1 MLNGPV
7 SLELQAIVTIHGWY
21 FNLYPSYLSSMGGLK
36 GKSKPETMV
45 FPSKYGVVLWIFPQ
59 TNPMISPE
67 LGWNSCR
74 IRGGSHLQVWDF
86 GALLLSG
93 WMWDIT
99 QPGND
104 NRYSYWTLPIE
115 MVDFPIKD
123 GGGSFHS
130 YVNVHQRVYDSYD
143 MFVDLGDDHPL
154 TCHFK
159 YIFSLNCFPD
169 SWPIAFHSQFV
180 LWKNWRAP
188 IWLSHFLFLNM
199 MVPWWTRTQMLLE
212 QNLGMWRNTLEV
224 LPFLKKHIFKK
235 DQTGPINTPMV
246 VS

>member
-1 MLNGPV
+1 MG
-7 SLELQAIVTIHGWY
+7 
-21 FNLYPSYLSSMGGLK
+21 LSSGFSLK
-36 GKSKPETMV
+36 PIQWYPLNWAETVAESQEEAIYRSGTLGFCFFLDGCDILPNLVMTNSSLLNIAHRKWLIFRLKMV
-45 FPSKYGVVLWIFPQ
+45 VI
-59 TNPMISPE
+59 
-67 LGWNSCR
+67 
-74 IRGGSHLQVWDF
+74 
-86 GALLLSG
+86 
-93 WMWDIT
+93 
-99 QPGND
+99 
-104 NRYSYWTLPIE
+104 
-115 MVDFPIKD
+115 
-123 GGGSFHS
+123 FHS

-169 SWPIAFHSQFV
+169 SWPITFHSQFV
-180 LWKNWRAP
+180 PWKNWRAP